1 LKIIIHGGRVF
12 DPAAR
17 IDESL
22 DVLVERGRIVDL
34 LKPGK
39 KTPPN
44 TKALDAQGCL
54 VTPGFIDLHVHLREP
69 GFEGKE
75 TIESGARAAV
85 SGGFTRI
92 CAMANTEPVN
102 DNGTVTGYILAKAKT
117 AACKVHPIGAT
128 TIGLHGQAIAD
139 LGGLREAGVVAYSND
154 GIPIRNT
161 EIQRRI
167 FELAAQQG
175 MVVMDHAEDADLV
188 ADGLMHEGPT
198 STELGLQ
205 GIPPAAEE
213 IAVARDVFLA
223 KLTGCRVHICHIS
236 TAGALDLVRWAKRMK
251 LPVTC
256 EVTPHHLTLTD
267 ENVGEYDT
275 NYKMAPPLRS
285 PADRRA
291 LIKGLADGTIDAI
304 ATDHAPH
311 GVLLK
316 QIEFDKAANGVIGLE
331 TALGLTLRLV
341 QTGKI
346 TLARAIAALTS
357 GPARVIGSDAG
368 VLAPG
373 RAADIVVFDPDATFV
388 YTKERIRSK
397 SKNSPFIGWELPGVI
412 KYTLVDGKIV
422 YTG

>member
-1 LKIIIHGGRVF
+1 MKLLIQNGRVL
-12 DPAAR
+12 DPAGK

-22 DVLVERGRIVDL
+22 DVLVERGSILDL
-34 LKPGK
+34 VKPGK
-39 KTPPN
+39 FRGPAK
-44 TKALDAQGCL
+44 KIDARGCL

-85 SGGFTRI
+85 SGGFTSI

-102 DNGTVTGYILAKAKT
+102 DNGTVTGFILAKSKD
-117 AACKVHPIGAT
+117 AACKVYPIGAT
-128 TIGLHGQAIAD
+128 TIGLQGQAIAG
-139 LGGLREAGVVAYSND
+139 LGGLRDAGVVAYSND
-154 GIPIRNT
+154 GIPVRNT
-161 EIQRRI
+161 DIQRRI
-167 FELAAQQG
+167 FELAAQLG

-223 KLTGCRVHICHIS
+223 KLTGCHVHICHIS
-236 TAGALDLVRWAKRMK
+236 TAGALDLVRWAKRKK
-251 LPVTC
+251 LAVTC

-267 ENVGEYDT
+267 EDIGEYDT

-285 PADRRA
+285 NEDRHA

-311 GVLLK
+311 GILLK
-316 QIEFDKAANGVIGLE
+316 QIEFDKAANGIIGLE

-341 QTGKI
+341 KTGK
-346 TLARAIAALTS
+346 LSLMRAIEALTC
-357 GPARVIGSDAG
+357 GPARVVGLNAG
-368 VLAPG
+368 VLEPG
-373 RAADIVVFDPDATFV
+373 RPADLVVFDPEATFV

-412 KYTLVDGKIV
+412 RFTLVDGKIA